1 MEYIAYFGTL
11 FALGAV
17 SGWCIELLYRRA
29 FSHKAWI
36 NPGFL
41 EGPYLP
47 LYGVGI
53 LSFFFISQ
61 FQAPLWGKYL
71 LFAIVPTLFELVT
84 GVVFYAWYKIRLW
97 DYSDRWGNVKGF
109 ICPQFTLFWVL
120 LGALYL
126 HIIHPECLRL
136 LSSVGQREG
145 TLFYAGVFYG
155 IFLVDVLVSFQA
167 ASRIKRLISE
177 AEEKVHVNYERLKL
191 EVRGWMRE
199 YAPRVRRL
207 SYLFPF
213 EGHGRIE
220 LKRVISQELQSI
232 RNGSKIGSGV
242 LDVKVFKK
250 RRNRD
255 E

>member
-1 MEYIAYFGTL
+1 MEHIAYFGTL

-17 SGWCIELLYRRA
+17 AGWCIELLYRRA

-53 LSFFFISQ
+53 LSFFLISQ
-61 FQAPLWGKYL
+61 LQIPFWGKFI
-71 LFAIVPTLFELVT
+71 LFALVPTVFELVT
-84 GVVFYAWYKIRLW
+84 GVLFYTWYQIRLW
-97 DYSDRWGNVKGF
+97 DYSDRWANVKGF
-109 ICPQFTLFWVL
+109 ICPQFTLFWMV
-120 LGALYL
+120 LGAVYYYL
-126 HIIHPECLRL
+126 IHPACLQL
-136 LSSVGQREG
+136 LTSIGQQEG
-145 TLFYAGVFYG
+145 PLFYIGMFYG

-167 ASRIKRLISE
+167 ASRIKRLLSE

-191 EVRGWMRE
+191 ETRIWMRE

-213 EGHGRIE
+213 EGHGRVE
-220 LKRVISQELQSI
+220 LKRVIAQELQKL
-232 RNGSKIGSGV
+232 REGSKVSSSV
-242 LDVKVFKK
+242 FDVKAFMK